1 MTRRGKQVWRG
12 LCLVDE
18 VRVVPLPG
26 GRCEV
31 VLGLRDFE
39 GGAAVKEEGG
49 EDLGKGKG
57 GEDDD

>member
-1 MTRRGKQVWRG
+1 MARPGKQVWRG

-31 VLGLRDFE
+31 VFGLRDQVE
-39 GGAAVKEEGG
+39 GAAGKDERG
-49 EDLGKGKG
+49 DDRGKGKG
-57 GEDDD
+57 GEDDH

>member
-1 MTRRGKQVWRG
+1 MAQRGKQVWRG

-31 VLGLRDFE
+31 VLGLRDDVVIKDQPNVA
-39 GGAAVKEEGG
+39 G
-49 EDLGKGKG
+49 DKGKG

>member
-1 MTRRGKQVWRG
+1 MAQRGKQVWRG

-31 VLGLRDFE
+31 VLSLRDDVE
-39 GGAAVKEEGG
+39 VAPENEEGG
-49 EDLGKGKG
+49 GDRSKGKG

>member
-1 MTRRGKQVWRG
+1 MAQRGKQVWRG

-31 VLGLRDFE
+31 VLGLRDD
-39 GGAAVKEEGG
+39 VVIKEQPNVAG
-49 EDLGKGKG
+49 DKGKG